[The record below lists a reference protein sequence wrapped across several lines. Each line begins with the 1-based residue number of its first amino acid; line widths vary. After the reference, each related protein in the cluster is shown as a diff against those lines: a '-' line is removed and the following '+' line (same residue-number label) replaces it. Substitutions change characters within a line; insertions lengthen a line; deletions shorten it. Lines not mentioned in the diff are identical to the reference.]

1 MDISR
6 CNPRQ
11 QTRLENNQ
19 SRPSF
24 QFYGKSSKQRTLEYN
39 NNKQNHNNRI
49 LSGIGVCLYSV
60 IFCQPIF
67 ANNTTIASPSA
78 TSSGSVINQGISVNQ
93 GGFIYQELG
102 DGIRCSG
109 TTLTI
114 NPFISK
120 VNAWKDPFEPH
131 YMENIY
137 DDSTD
142 DDGNLT
148 NPGDVLYQK
157 KVRTGQARNN
167 FSFNYGVTATIS
179 VPLDKRLL
187 NNCVAAMNSRIKYL
201 NQAYKAKKLDYA
213 LSRLKVCAEQLKLG
227 VSYLPSSESF
237 VVCEDVT
244 LITPPNQLI
253 DHSHSIEVGAATNA
267 SDADPFAFQ
276 KGSLSSPSS
285 P

>member
-1 MDISR
+1 M
-6 CNPRQ
+6 
-11 QTRLENNQ
+11 
-19 SRPSF
+19 
-24 QFYGKSSKQRTLEYN
+24 
-39 NNKQNHNNRI
+39 
-49 LSGIGVCLYSV
+49 
-60 IFCQPIF
+60 
-67 ANNTTIASPSA
+67 
-78 TSSGSVINQGISVNQ
+78 INQGISVNQ

-114 NPFISK
+114 NPFVSK

-131 YMENIY
+131 YWENIY

-142 DDGNLT
+142 ADGNLT
-148 NPGDVLYQK
+148 NPGGILFQK

-167 FSFNYGVTATIS
+167 LSFNYGITATVA
-179 VPLDKRLL
+179 VPLDRRMT

-227 VSYLPSSESF
+227 VVYSKDSPSY
-237 VVCEDVT
+237 VVCEDVR
-244 LITPPNQLI
+244 LVSPPNQLI
-253 DHSHSIEVGAATNA
+253 NHTHSIKTESTSSG

-276 KGSLSSPSS
+276 RGSLASPSS
-285 P
+285 PE